1 MFRQIVGSI
10 PDPPEPTIFSMPTE
24 RSELTSLHWHLN
36 LVKGKLALPA
46 NFRCILEFYLL
57 LASGFVAYCPST
69 EDGWMVHVLFVVRC
83 RRYPSELT
91 YENPRFG
98 PHQLF
103 LLFSISLIQVIV
115 IDAYIYIY

>member
-24 RSELTSLHWHLN
+24 RSELTSLHWQLN

-69 EDGWMVHVLFVVRC
+69 EDGWIVHVLFVVRC
-83 RRYPSELT
+83 RRYPSE
-91 YENPRFG
+91 F
-98 PHQLF
+98 F
-103 LLFSISLIQVIV
+103 DI
-115 IDAYIYIY
+115 